1 MNMKLISNLSTTW
14 QLAIST
20 VASTS
25 VSSTGRLRTLCVLKQ
40 MVTNVKNVTTKYWK
54 DRTNSEIDIFATSA
68 KGQENNL
75 VKIAVLGG
83 ARREATIG
91 SSEELKG
98 TGIYTYNDRI
108 G

>member
-1 MNMKLISNLSTTW
+1 MRIE
-14 QLAIST
+14 AD
-20 VASTS
+20 
-25 VSSTGRLRTLCVLKQ
+25 GY
-40 MVTNVKNVTTKYWK
+40 NVKNVTTKYWK

-98 TGIYTYNDRI
+98 TGIYTEFLIYKQLIPTRSKFPWYSFKASTYCFSLI
-108 G
+108 